1 MGSRIRIVLF
11 KHKHNF
17 IKDMK
22 KCVILSYLFPFC
34 EEDAELRQVFE
45 LPVEFNH
52 SCMTP
57 TLSPV
62 IESPCTPHFVLPQ
75 V

>member
-1 MGSRIRIVLF
+1 MGSRIGIVLF
-11 KHKHNF
+11 KYKHNF

-52 SCMTP
+52 SCMSP
-57 TLSPV
+57 ILSQA

>member
-1 MGSRIRIVLF
+1 MGSRIGIVLF
-11 KHKHNF
+11 KYKHNF

-34 EEDAELRQVFE
+34 EEDAELRQVFV

-52 SCMTP
+52 SCMSP
-57 TLSPV
+57 TLSQA